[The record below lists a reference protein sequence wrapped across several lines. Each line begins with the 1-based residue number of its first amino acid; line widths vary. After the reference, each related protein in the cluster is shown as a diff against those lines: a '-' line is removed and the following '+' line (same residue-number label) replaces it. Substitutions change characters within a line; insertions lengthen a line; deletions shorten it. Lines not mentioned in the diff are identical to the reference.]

1 MHNNCGLQTNAA
13 TVQHIIYTTMK
24 MKLTQDEAIALL
36 ISRETKSRFKGV
48 TEGVSL
54 SGMVSA
60 QKHAEIAPEPVED
73 DLEGAS

>member
-1 MHNNCGLQTNAA
+1 
-13 TVQHIIYTTMK
+13 

-36 ISRETKSRFKGV
+36 INRERNSRFQGV

-54 SGMVSA
+54 SGMVSP

-73 DLEGAS
+73 DLEGAW